1 MNVRKWAA
9 RRALGGRWRPAVRR
23 GAPLLRRAAAALAGA
38 GIVALGAGIGVWL
51 ADVTPRE
58 AKRTPIVSVSLPLV
72 APPQPEPE
80 PTDAPADDL
89 APRAEPQP
97 ELLGAPAEA
106 PAPPAWRRF
115 AVAAPAAS
123 EPAPMIA
130 LVLDDMGVAL
140 DRSWQAIGL
149 RGPLTLAYLPY
160 AQDLAEQTAAARRA
174 GHELLLHLPM
184 EPDDAGED
192 PGPNALLTGLDEGE
206 LGRRL
211 EWNLGR
217 FGAYV
222 GVNNH
227 MGSRLTRDAAA
238 MEFVLAEIKA
248 RGLLFLDSRTTPD
261 SIGLRLARRA
271 GVPAIRRDVFID
283 NAADAEAIAAQLAAL
298 EALARERGFAV
309 GIGHPRPATLKALEA
324 WLPRLAERGFALV
337 PISAIVARVSRLGDD
352 GNESTQTGYD

>member
-9 RRALGGRWRPAVRR
+9 RRALGGRWRASLRR
-23 GAPLLRRAAAALAGA
+23 GAPGLRRAGAALAGV

-51 ADVTPRE
+51 ADAPPRE
-58 AKRTPIVSVSLPLV
+58 AKRTPVVSVSLPMV
-72 APPQPEPE
+72 PPPQPEPE
-80 PTDAPADDL
+80 TLDDL
-89 APRAEPQP
+89 ADEPAPLAEPP
-97 ELLGAPAEA
+97 EALAEE

-123 EPAPMIA
+123 EQAPMIA

-160 AQDLAEQTAAARRA
+160 AQDLAEQTGAARRA
-174 GHELLLHLPM
+174 GHELVLHLPM

-192 PGPNALLTGLDEGE
+192 PGPNALLIGLDDGE

-222 GVNNH
+222 GVSNH
-227 MGSRLTRDAAA
+227 MGSRFTRDAAA

-248 RGLLFLDSRTTPD
+248 RGLLFFDSRTTPD
-261 SIGLRLARRA
+261 SLALRLARRA
-271 GVPAIRRDVFID
+271 GVPATRRDVFID
-283 NAADAEAIAAQLAAL
+283 NAADAQAIADQLAAL

-324 WLPRLAERGFALV
+324 WLPGLAERGFALV
-337 PISAIVARVSRLGDD
+337 PLSAIVARVSAPHELTAAQGSGAGAD
-352 GNESTQTGYD
+352 